1 MLVTEFVILIG
12 ILLLL
17 IIYEPLGSTL
27 IILVIGA
34 IGILFSSKLKKKAE
48 FKNPVFTKNTMN
60 NIDLL
65 ADVNLLVEIL

>member
-1 MLVTEFVILIG
+1 LEEIN
-12 ILLLL
+12 
-17 IIYEPLGSTL
+17 EP
-27 IILVIGA
+27 
-34 IGILFSSKLKKKAE
+34 KKAE